1 MTKITTPTDDAIIW
15 VIFGTGSKNLINLY
29 FQDGFWWNLSQ
40 STLCMKAI
48 TSHSQYYLHQ
58 LMKSSL
64 GSFWYWKLE
73 VTKSLLLSEIL
84 INLVTDALGIKSKY
98 MTFSSL
104 TPPVASLMIWTNKFF
119 RIHLLCR
126 FRINLFKLC
135 SSMNRLRHSHF
146 FFLFNLFLQILL

>member
-1 MTKITTPTDDAIIW
+1 MDFGETYHKVLCVWKLSHRIVNIIY
-15 VIFGTGSKNLINLY
+15 TN
-29 FQDGFWWNLSQ
+29 WWN
-40 STLCMKAI
+40 
-48 TSHSQYYLHQ
+48 HH
-58 LMKSSL
+58 L